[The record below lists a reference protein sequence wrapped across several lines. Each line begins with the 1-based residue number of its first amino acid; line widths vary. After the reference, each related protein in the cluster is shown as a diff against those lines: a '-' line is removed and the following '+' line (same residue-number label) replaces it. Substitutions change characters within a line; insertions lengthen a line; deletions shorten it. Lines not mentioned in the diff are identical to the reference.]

1 MPEYSISSPYLDEQ
15 SKTSEEEKQVSA
27 RIEPTAD
34 MTIDQLMVTFIS
46 NAVSKIPN
54 KDQLIKDSE
63 ARKQILPRRRG
74 KYVPIATG
82 NRSDFEII

>member
-15 SKTSEEEKQVSA
+15 SKTSEEENQVSA

-54 KDQLIKDSE
+54 KD
-63 ARKQILPRRRG
+63 
-74 KYVPIATG
+74 
-82 NRSDFEII
+82 